1 MGEPPFLLA
10 DVCRNTET
18 GRLLILL
25 GGAGKEVGQDRAGD
39 VVPHGEH
46 GAGDGGQ
53 RILSKVGTHLCC
65 TNWNIHLT
73 VNIF

>member
-10 DVCRNTET
+10 DVCRDTET

-46 GAGDGGQ
+46 
-53 RILSKVGTHLCC
+53 LSL
-65 TNWNIHLT
+65 IH
-73 VNIF
+73 I